1 MRHSTR
7 FANAIH
13 LLTYAY
19 LRSDWQM
26 SSKLIANSVNTT
38 PVTIRQLNK
47 AGIIETRPGEW
58 KNKILSS
65 TGRDKLARYFQCG
78 YQQLIERN
86 DKTNI
91 KCQVGK
97 QIPAILDNEFDKI
110 EQVAKNKMKQIFLAD
125 IIEQVKGIKEQ
136 EKHHENQSN

>member
-38 PVTIRQLNK
+38 PVTIRQLTSQLNK
-47 AGIIETRPGEW
+47 AGIIETRPG
-58 KNKILSS
+58 S
-65 TGRDKLARYFQCG
+65 GRIKFRRPPEEISLLGIFSAV
-78 YQQLIERN
+78 
-86 DKTNI
+86 TN
-91 KCQVGK
+91 
-97 QIPAILDNEFDKI
+97 N
-110 EQVAKNKMKQIFLAD
+110 
-125 IIEQVKGIKEQ
+125 
-136 EKHHENQSN
+136 